1 MNPGIDV
8 HLFRVSPVV
17 EKEFGFYPP
26 EVQTY
31 LAGKSGKERIRSQ
44 AAYSFLIEKCKERGM
59 DPEFDFS
66 GKPALKNG
74 FRFSLS
80 HTDEYVAVAIAEC
93 EVGIDIEKKNR
104 PIAPRL
110 YRTLSENEKELC
122 ENDPGA
128 FLKIWVKKE
137 AYLKSTGQ
145 GLQLRPEEVDTTALK
160 NCLVFERGGL
170 WIALCSEKTVDE
182 SDVRLIS
189 DL

>member
-17 EKEFGFYPP
+17 EKGIGFYPP

-59 DPEFDFS
+59 DPVFDFS

-110 YRTLSENEKELC
+110 YRTLSGNEKGLC
-122 ENDPGA
+122 ENDPVA

-145 GLQLRPEEVDTTALK
+145 GDTTALK

-170 WIALCSEKTVDE
+170 WIALCSEKNVDE
-182 SDVRLIS
+182 SDVRVIS

>member
-1 MNPGIDV
+1 M
-8 HLFRVSPVV
+8 
-17 EKEFGFYPP
+17 
-26 EVQTY
+26 
-31 LAGKSGKERIRSQ
+31 
-44 AAYSFLIEKCKERGM
+44 
-59 DPEFDFS
+59 
-66 GKPALKNG
+66 KNG

-93 EVGIDIEKKNR
+93 EVGIDIEKKSR

-110 YRTLSENEKELC
+110 YRTLSENEKKLC

-145 GLQLRPEEVDTTALK
+145 GLRLRPEEVDTTALK

-182 SDVRLIS
+182 SDVRVIS
-189 DL
+189 NL